1 MSTIVT
7 TLLSDLIDPEV
18 MADSISAELAAR
30 IAAKGFM
37 KVDPTLSA
45 KPGSTI
51 VVPRFNYIGPAA
63 DLAEGVEG
71 DVEALT
77 TNEKSYTVKKAV
89 KNVEL
94 TDEAVLSGFGDP
106 IGETNKQLR
115 MALEDKVD
123 NDALAL
129 LASDGGIYRIT
140 SANALSYDV
149 VAQAMGEFADE
160 EQGIET
166 YLLVSQEGMK
176 DLRADAKFLGNDQ
189 LAAELLTKGV
199 VGIIAGAYVII
210 SNKINGTNDTR
221 QAFLLKK
228 DAVTAFL
235 KRDVNLETARNVLA
249 KKTLFSVDE
258 HYVCGIENANKIIGI
273 THKNARLGKLFLTYT
288 VEKQSDGTYDA
299 KITSIYPAKFS
310 VNTLGYNLATAPAA
324 VTFDQVIN
332 PGTTAGWVAL
342 TVGTAIEDVGATPV
356 ISVVQVL
363 TADKKAKYY
372 GAVKLVG

>member
-1 MSTIVT
+1 MATQVT
-7 TLLSDLIDPEV
+7 TVLGDLIDPEV
-18 MADSISAELAAR
+18 MADSISAELQAR
-30 IAAKGFM
+30 IASKGFM
-37 KVDPTLSA
+37 KVDTTLSA

-51 VVPRFNYIGPAA
+51 IVPRFNYIGPAA

-106 IGETNKQLR
+106 VGETNKQLR

-123 NDALAL
+123 NDALTL
-129 LASDGGIYRIT
+129 LSSDGGIYGIVT
-140 SANALSYDV
+140 GAALSYDSIS
-149 VAQAMGEFADE
+149 AAMGEFNDE

-176 DLRADAKFLGNDQ
+176 DIRKDAKFLGNDA
-189 LAAELLTKGV
+189 LGAELIAMGV
-199 VGIIAGAYVII
+199 VGKIAGANVII
-210 SNKINGTNDTR
+210 SNKLNGTNDTR

-228 DAVTAFL
+228 EAITAFL

-258 HYVCGIENANKIIGI
+258 HYVCGIENANKIIKM
-273 THKNARLGKLFLTYT
+273 THTNAYLGKVQITYV

-299 KITSIYPAKFS
+299 TIKSIYPAKFAD
-310 VNTLGYNLATAPAA
+310 NTLGYHLGTAPAA
-324 VTFDQVIN
+324 VTKDQVIN
-332 PGTTAGWVAL
+332 PGTTAGWTAL
-342 TVGTAIEDVGATPV
+342 TLGTAIEDVGATPV
-356 ISVVQVL
+356 ISIVQVL

-372 GAVKLVG
+372 GAVKLV

>member
-7 TLLSDLIDPEV
+7 TVLSDLIDPEV

-37 KVDPTLSA
+37 KVDTTLSA

-129 LASDGGIYRIT
+129 LASDAGVYRIT
-140 SANALSYDV
+140 ASAALSYDV

-176 DLRADAKFLGNDQ
+176 DLRADTKFLGNEL

-199 VGIIAGAYVII
+199 VGSIAGAYVII

-258 HYVCGIENANKIIGI
+258 HYVCGIENANKIIGV
-273 THKNARLGKLFLTYT
+273 THTNSHLGKLFLTYT
-288 VEKQSDGTYDA
+288 VEKQTDGTYDA

-310 VNTLGYNLATAPAA
+310 VNKLGYSLGTAPVA
-324 VTFDQVIN
+324 VTKDQVIN
-332 PGTTAGWVAL
+332 PGTTVGWTAL
-342 TVGTAIEDVGATPV
+342 TVGTAIQDVGATPV

-363 TADKKAKYY
+363 TADSKAKYY

>member
-1 MSTIVT
+1 MSTVVT

-18 MADSISAELAAR
+18 MADSISAELQAR

-37 KVDPTLSA
+37 KVDTTLNA

-106 IGETNKQLR
+106 VGETNRQLR

-123 NDALAL
+123 NDALNL
-129 LASDGGIYRIT
+129 LATDGGIYSIT
-140 SANALSYDV
+140 TGAALSYEG
-149 VAQAMGEFADE
+149 VAQAMGEFNDE

-176 DLRADAKFLGNDQ
+176 DLRADAKLLGNET
-189 LAAELLTKGV
+189 LSAELIAQGV
-199 VGIIAGAYVII
+199 VGKIAGANIII
-210 SNKINGTNDTR
+210 SNKLNGTNGTR

-228 DAVTAFL
+228 DAITAFL

-258 HYVCGIENANKIIGI
+258 HYVCGIENANKVIGI
-273 THKNARLGKLFLTYT
+273 THTNNHLGKLQITYT

-299 KITSIYPAKFS
+299 TIKSIYPAKFAA
-310 VNTLGYNLATAPAA
+310 NTLGYKLGTAPQA

-332 PGTTAGWVAL
+332 PGTTPGWNAL
-342 TVGTAIEDVGATPV
+342 TLGTAIQDVGATPV
-356 ISVVQVL
+356 ISIVQVL
-363 TADKKAKYY
+363 TADTKAKYF
-372 GAVKLVG
+372 GSVKLV